1 MTRRECSFAR
11 SISPVESLCL
21 LACLLIALSPAT
33 LSQERP
39 AILQQGSSVAR
50 EIDAKQSHSFEFVL
64 QADQI
69 VTLSISAGDLN
80 FALRLTGPDGDTLQE
95 AMHRR
100 YGTLTWQC
108 VAPTQG
114 RYRITI
120 SSLES
125 SARPRAYQLRVEQIK
140 TATRREKKSSQVAAD
155 YDRAEVLRFGWQSSE
170 LLRAAEGYQA
180 VGEVWERQARL
191 PEAAEAWQRVGEVHF
206 IQGDYGGALRAYDRA
221 SRLSRRAD
229 DVPLSLTQ
237 LNNIGYVY
245 VYLGDIKQASDLF
258 EQVRAELGKVSVS
271 PDSARKR
278 IEAQLENN
286 FGEVEYARGNLKQS
300 LEFFARAFALWEEV
314 GDRRGMALA
323 RLNAVYSHI
332 DSGSVNEASAE
343 IEQALRLWRE
353 VDDRQRVALTLTA
366 QGTLQALLGDKYA
379 ALASHHEARDIF
391 RRMGDKQGEAI
402 TSNGIGD
409 VFGSLNLKQEA
420 IDSYALALRLNHE
433 IGNKDFEAVS
443 NYYLGQVYR
452 DSDDFP
458 HALGYY
464 EACLALSRQSGK
476 SRMVAQARMDMAA
489 IYTRQENFTTALHLY
504 QQSLAFFKQISDLRR
519 QAMTHHGLGELHHAR
534 GERDEAAREY
544 QQGLELFQHIKD
556 PQGEAN
562 SRYWLAKVMQ
572 EQGRLPEAL
581 REIEKSIEI
590 IENQRARVL
599 GQNWLSTY
607 FASVRRYYELYVD
620 ILMQL
625 HQQMP
630 DRGLAALALQ
640 ASERARA
647 RTLLE
652 LLNETR
658 SEIRHGVNPA
668 LLTRER
674 QLRQQLSAKA
684 TYQIQALNAARPEAE
699 ISEIELQLRQLN
711 SEYDFVQAQIKSQSP
726 AYAQLTRPSITTL
739 AEIQAALKED
749 EGTVLLEYLVGDE
762 RSYLWLVS
770 ADGLIARELPGRPV
784 LETLARE
791 VYQAL
796 AARQPGQD
804 EDPSHYQ
811 ERYASAEDQFCTRAG
826 RLSQLLLGPLEA
838 VPNVKRL
845 LVVADGGLHYIPFD
859 ALPLPAAGSTAC
871 KLGDDPPTYVPLLT
885 SFEVV
890 HLPSFSSLALLRR
903 LNSSPSPS
911 AQGIAIWADPVF
923 ESDDPRVT
931 NKQPAPETPSQVRE
945 DFDTFRI
952 SKNQQTR
959 GLGFDVHNSPPS
971 RLLATQKEAMNITR
985 LAPAGTVV
993 LHTGFE
999 ANRESALEGD
1009 LSNYRI
1015 LHFATHGLID
1025 NQHPLLSGLLL
1036 STIDEQGRSRD
1047 GLLQLH
1053 DIYGLRLNADL
1064 VVLSACQTGLGK
1076 ELSGEGFVG
1085 LTQGF
1090 LYAGSRSVVASL
1102 WPVEDDTAATL
1113 MTNFYRAMLMEGD
1126 TPAVALRRAK
1136 LKMYRQPPHQS
1147 PYYWSAFILQGEFR
1161 APPATRGNLLR
1172 PRCLW
1177 VALVVLAVMSWM
1189 FFWSRRRGRGTAPMS
1204 V

>member
-1 MTRRECSFAR
+1 MM
-11 SISPVESLCL
+11 
-21 LACLLIALSPAT
+21 ALSSAI
-33 LSQERP
+33 LGQERP
-39 AILQQGSSVAR
+39 AILLEGSSVAR
-50 EIDAKQSHSFEFVL
+50 EIDAKESHSFEFAL
-64 QADQI
+64 QADQLI
-69 VTLSISAGDLN
+69 TLSISAGDLN

-100 YGTLTWQC
+100 YGTLTWHF

-114 RYRITI
+114 QYRITI
-120 SSLES
+120 SSLEL
-125 SARPRAYQLRVEQIK
+125 SARPRAYQLRLGQIK
-140 TATRREKKSSQVAAD
+140 TATRREKNWSQVAAD
-155 YDRAEVLRFGWQSSE
+155 YYRAEVWRFGWQSSE
-170 LLRAAEGYQA
+170 LLQAAESYKAAG
-180 VGEVWERQARL
+180 GVWERQARWA
-191 PEAAEAWQRVGEVHF
+191 EAAEAWQRVGEVHF
-206 IQGDYGGALRAYDRA
+206 IQGDYGRALRAYDRA

-229 DVPLSLTQ
+229 DISLSLAQ
-237 LNNIGYVY
+237 LNNIGYVH
-245 VYLGDIKQASDLF
+245 VYLGNIKQASDLF
-258 EQVRAELGKVSVS
+258 EQVRAELGKVSVGQ
-271 PDSARKR
+271 DSTRKR

-300 LEFFARAFALWEEV
+300 LEFFARALALWEEV
-314 GDRRGMALA
+314 GDRHGMALA

-332 DSGSVNEASAE
+332 DSGSVNEAAAE
-343 IEQALRLWRE
+343 LEQALRLWRE

-420 IDSYALALRLNHE
+420 VDNYALALRLNHE

-458 HALGYY
+458 QALRYY

-476 SRMVAQARMDMAA
+476 SRMVAQAQMDIAA
-489 IYTRQENFTTALHLY
+489 IYTRQKRFTDALQLY

-519 QAMTHHGLGELHHAR
+519 QAMTHYGLGELHHAR

-544 QQGLELFQHIKD
+544 QQGVGLFRSIKD
-556 PQGEAN
+556 PQGEAS
-562 SRYWLAKVMQ
+562 SRYWLAKVLQ
-572 EQGRLPEAL
+572 EHGRLPEAL
-581 REIEKSIEI
+581 REVEKSVEI

-607 FASVRRYYELYVD
+607 FASVRRYFELYVD

-625 HQQMP
+625 HRHTP
-630 DRGLAALALQ
+630 DRGYAALALQ

-652 LLNETR
+652 LLNETK
-658 SEIRHGVNPA
+658 SEIRHGVSPA

-684 TYQIQALNAARPEAE
+684 TYQIQALSTARPEAE
-699 ISEIELQLRQLN
+699 ISELELELRHLN
-711 SEYDFVQAQIKSQSP
+711 SDYDFVQAQIKAQSP
-726 AYAQLTRPSITTL
+726 AYAHLTRPSITTL

-749 EGTVLLEYLVGDE
+749 EGTVVLEYLVGDE

-770 ADGLIARELPGRPV
+770 GDGLIAQELPGRPV
-784 LETLARE
+784 LDTLAQE

-796 AARQPGQD
+796 AARQMRQD

-811 ERYASAEDQFCTRAG
+811 ERYAAAEEQFCPRAG
-826 RLSQLLLGPLEA
+826 QLSQLLLGPLEA

-859 ALPLPAAGSTAC
+859 ALPLPAAGSTVC
-871 KLGDDPPTYVPLLT
+871 KLGEDPPTYVPLLT
-885 SFEVV
+885 SFEIV

-903 LNSSPSPS
+903 LNASPSPS
-911 AQGIAIWADPVF
+911 VQGIAIWADPVF

-931 NKQPAPETPSQVRE
+931 NKQPDPETPSPAQE
-945 DFDTFRI
+945 DLDTFRI
-952 SKNQQTR
+952 SKNQQIR
-959 GLGFDVHNSPPS
+959 GYGFDVSGSPPS
-971 RLLATQKEAMNITR
+971 RLLATQREAINITR

-993 LHTGFE
+993 LRTGFA
-999 ANRESALEGD
+999 ANRESALESD

-1025 NQHPLLSGLLL
+1025 NRHPLLSGLLL

-1102 WPVEDDTAATL
+1102 WQVEDNTAATL
-1113 MTNFYRAMLMEGD
+1113 MTNFYQAMLTEGD
-1126 TPAVALRRAK
+1126 PPAVALRRAK
-1136 LKMYRQPPHQS
+1136 LKMYRQQPYQS
-1147 PYYWSAFILQGEFR
+1147 PYYWSAFVIQGEFR
-1161 APPATRGNLLR
+1161 SPPATRSDLLR
-1172 PRCLW
+1172 HRSLW
-1177 VALVVLAVMSWM
+1177 AVLVILAVISWM
-1189 FFWSRRRGRGTAPMS
+1189 CFRRKRRGETSRR
-1204 V
+1204 